1 MARSVFSRGFR
12 AFGVVAGALSLFAA
26 SCGGN
31 PELEIGLPEVPDVGV
46 TLPDGGVSNNPII
59 TLPDAGVSADVSTTY
74 RDVSCAEAITCT
86 TTTGRYCGVI
96 GNGCGGML
104 DCGDC

>member
-1 MARSVFSRGFR
+1 MARSVFSRGFG
-12 AFGVVAGALSLFAA
+12 AFGVVASALSLFAA

-31 PELEIGLPEVPDVGV
+31 PELEIGLPDVPEVGV

-59 TLPDAGVSADVSTTY
+59 TLPDAGAPADVSTIY

-96 GNGCGGML
+96 GNG
-104 DCGDC
+104 